1 MDSSARVP
9 TLNDLKEKVIFW
21 AVQVRMTEKAIRD
34 ATAESVSAAK
44 RRHYHAKMKLNE
56 VTDIYQGKLR

>member
-21 AVQVRMTEKAIRD
+21 AMQVRMTEKAIRD
-34 ATAESVSAAK
+34 APAGSVSAAK
-44 RRHYHAKMKLNE
+44 KRHYHATRQFNE
-56 VTDIYQGKLR
+56 VVDTYQGKLR